1 MKVVGVLNQEKALA
15 AALAGAFSVIVK
27 TNCETDGSS
36 AALHC
41 TLVRSGWAQE
51 GGGLQWSQR
60 PANGDILVPRAS
72 GRGELQEK
80 RAAV

>member
-1 MKVVGVLNQEKALA
+1 M
-15 AALAGAFSVIVK
+15 IVK
-27 TNCETDGSS
+27 TDCETDGSS

-72 GRGELQEK
+72 GRSGGLQEK